1 MDKNTIIKQVSN
13 ILNTDKKDI
22 ENYVEIFEGKIIVND
37 NDISNKGVK
46 SRKKLNLS
54 YIPENRLGVGLAPA
68 RINGVALFSEELK
81 LLTLPIESLNIK
93 EKVSIGF
100 LSCANKIIEPI
111 INAIKN
117 PAIKE

>member
-1 MDKNTIIKQVSN
+1 MVEFDKLKLIYNKFTPIAPIKIWPSAP
-13 ILNTDKKDI
+13 
-22 ENYVEIFEGKIIVND
+22 IFHNFTVFMIA
-37 NDISNKGVK
+37 
-46 SRKKLNLS
+46 
-54 YIPENRLGVGLAPA
+54 IPKPA